1 MKAIKIVAV
10 LFIALATASCNFD
23 ISLGQTDG
31 DGNVVTEERPATEA
45 FDQVKGS
52 AGIDVF
58 LSEGTEQKIV
68 VEADENLHDII
79 TTEITNGKLSVGV
92 VNGKNIGRSK
102 AKKVHITYVSLTAIA
117 ASSGADVIANSVVRN
132 ERVSLDAS
140 SGADLEAEVF
150 AKEVYAE
157 TSSGADLKV
166 SGKASKLIADASSGS
181 DLNAKNLLVLTCNAE
196 ASSGAD
202 ITVHVKDELR
212 TDASSGGDINY
223 YGDPTAVTNTSSRS
237 GGVHKM

>member
-1 MKAIKIVAV
+1 MKSFKIIAV
-10 LFIALATASCNFD
+10 LFISIASVSCNFD
-23 ISLGQTDG
+23 ISLGQIHG
-31 DGNVVTEERPATEA
+31 DGNVVTEERPAAEA

-58 LSEGTEQKIV
+58 LTEGTEQKIL
-68 VEADENLHDII
+68 VEADENLQDII

-102 AKKVHITYVSLTAIA
+102 AKKVHVTYVSLTTIA
-117 ASSGADVIANSVVRN
+117 ASSGADVIANSVVRS

-223 YGDPTAVTNTSSRS
+223 YGDPTAVTNNSSRS
-237 GGVHKM
+237 GNIHKM